1 MSKLT
6 IDEQMRCVYAALQRL
21 KYGRSTVDIAGELGV
36 SRFMVGRMVQRARD
50 EGLVEV
56 RSVMADPIDAELSH
70 VLADRYG
77 LSAAYAV
84 LAPVG
89 GGRQIRSALASVCAR
104 LLVDAIEEDDIVGM
118 TPGRT
123 IIEMCERLESLPMCD
138 VVQLTGVASTDEG
151 EILRAITAMTS
162 AVRGKIHSLHAPM
175 LATDATAGRAI
186 AAQPAVRRALAR
198 MDALDRA
205 IVTIGGWPD
214 ASLLAAQADQLGEME
229 RLVGRGIVAE
239 IGTTLLDAQGTAVPA
254 LEGRT
259 IGISE
264 QQLRST
270 PQITAV
276 GGGPGKERAVLAVAR
291 SGYAD
296 VLVTDA
302 ATARFLLD
310 HS

>member
-1 MSKLT
+1 MT

-21 KYGRSTVDIAGELGV
+21 KYNRSTVDIAEELGV

-50 EGLVEV
+50 EGLVEI
-56 RSVMADPIDAELSH
+56 RPVMADPIDTELSH
-70 VLADRYG
+70 RLADRFD

-84 LAPVG
+84 PAPVG
-89 GGRQIRSALASVCAR
+89 GTEQVRTALASVCAR
-104 LLVDAIEEDDIVGM
+104 LLVDSIEEDDIVGM

-123 IIEMCERLESLPMCD
+123 IIEMCERLELLPMCD

-175 LATDATAGRAI
+175 LATDAAAGRAI

-198 MDALDRA
+198 MDGLDRA

-214 ASLLAAQADQLGEME
+214 ASLLAAQADQLGEVE
-229 RLVGRGIVAE
+229 QLVDRGVVAE
-239 IGTTLLDAQGTAVPA
+239 VGTTLLDADGVTLPA

-264 QQLRST
+264 QQLRAT
-270 PQITAV
+270 PSVTAV

-291 SGYAD
+291 SGLAD
-296 VLVTDA
+296 VLVTDVP
-302 ATARFLLD
+302 TARFLLE
-310 HS
+310 HA